1 MKLFSK
7 FYLIF
12 ISFRLIVQY
21 NAHSINESNKLP
33 VMHRQIMEAAAILFQ
48 TKFISSAQRETIC
61 RLKFIKNRG
70 NSARQT
76 ISIDARICESGIYI
90 PVEREMVIIANYQ
103 PMFSGALSIGNLRLR
118 KKYWKKKPWR
128 FHGNWRGTRDGR
140 AAVAKNLTKRTHR
153 SRCQTISLLLSL
165 RPRFRVLVLHSPP
178 APLAPRRANGCELRR
193 SSGWLRVRWSAVTWR
208 DTPDTRNEK
217 FELSGGNFA
226 RLHESR
232 RPVASSSPSWKDEES
247 EDRRLAIRH

>member
-118 KKYWKKKPWR
+118 KKYWKKKTVTLPRQLTGDEGWASGSR
-128 FHGNWRGTRDGR
+128 EKFNETYSPIAMPDDFP
-140 AAVAKNLTKRTHR
+140 AAVPATPIPRSGSAFPSCPSRSTSREWMRIAKK
-153 SRCQTISLLLSL
+153 
-165 RPRFRVLVLHSPP
+165 
-178 APLAPRRANGCELRR
+178 
-193 SSGWLRVRWSAVTWR
+193 
-208 DTPDTRNEK
+208 
-217 FELSGGNFA
+217 
-226 RLHESR
+226 
-232 RPVASSSPSWKDEES
+232 
-247 EDRRLAIRH
+247 